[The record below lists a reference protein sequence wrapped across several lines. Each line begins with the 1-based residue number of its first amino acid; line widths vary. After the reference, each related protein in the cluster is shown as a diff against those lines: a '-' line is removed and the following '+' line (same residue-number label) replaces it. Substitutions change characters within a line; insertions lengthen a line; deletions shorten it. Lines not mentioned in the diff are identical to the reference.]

1 MVWLF
6 QCLLCLLKVVYP
18 LVVKETKMKKIC
30 AYLFLITTL
39 FSQQEDGNNFKDLSE
54 HLKPFEPYIGKTFKG
69 EFANS
74 TPEKPIY
81 DIIHYE
87 RALNGNAIRAVHSV
101 NNGEYGGES
110 IVMWDTEKESLASW
124 YFTTAGFYTQATMH
138 FEDGNLISIED
149 VTGNESGITQVKA
162 ILEFLPN
169 GDLHNTS
176 QDLMLGNWVAG
187 HEIYYKED
195 PNAKVLFK

>member
-1 MVWLF
+1 
-6 QCLLCLLKVVYP
+6 
-18 LVVKETKMKKIC
+18 MKKVC

-39 FSQQEDGNNFKDLSE
+39 FSQQEDGKNFKDLSE
-54 HLKPFEPYIGKTFKG
+54 HLKPFQPYIGKTFKG

-87 RALNGNAIRAVHSV
+87 RALSGNAIRAVHSV